1 MVRIERVALLVLL
14 SVILLIILF
23 SWTTTAFQA
32 CEIDPRASGRGTAYT
47 AVADGPLAPL
57 WNPGGGTAAPGV
69 HGAFAAG
76 ISPDGVSTLL
86 LGASIAAANS
96 PTVIWNMVQS
106 GGVGKI
112 LGTFAFLLF
121 PQTGLGCG
129 VSYRFSDSPEGIS
142 VGGIS
147 FHVGFRHCGPQWAF
161 GASLSHL
168 GAGIFGADLPLSFRA
183 GGALTTIS
191 GVALTI
197 DLDLS
202 SGGSKVSIGGSAQ
215 VWVVEIRW
223 GTAILLAGGIDR
235 LGIGAGF
242 TLFDLPIDLALGVA
256 GSDLSPYASLGIE
269 ASIPAWW

>member
-1 MVRIERVALLVLL
+1 MIDRVVLLVLL
-14 SVILLIILF
+14 SGIIF
-23 SWTTTAFQA
+23 SWTIAAFQA
-32 CEIDPRASGRGTAYT
+32 YEIDPRALGRGTAYT

-57 WNPGGGTAAPGV
+57 WNPGGGTSAPGA

-76 ISPDGVSTLL
+76 ISPDGTSTLL

-106 GGVGKI
+106 GGEGEI
-112 LGTFAFLLF
+112 LGTFAFPLF
-121 PQTGLGCG
+121 PQTRLGCG
-129 VSYRFSDSPEGIS
+129 VSYRFSDAPGW
-142 VGGIS
+142 IS

-161 GASLSHL
+161 GASLSHF
-168 GAGIFGADLPLSFRA
+168 GAGIFGADLPLSLRV
-183 GGALTTIS
+183 GGALTTIP
-191 GVALTI
+191 GIALTI
-197 DLDLS
+197 DFDLS
-202 SGGSKVSIGGSAQ
+202 SDGAKVAIGGSAQ

-235 LGIGAGF
+235 LGLGTGLI
-242 TLFDLPIDLALGVA
+242 LFGLPIDLAIGVA

>member
-23 SWTTTAFQA
+23 SWTTVAFQA
-32 CEIDPRASGRGTAYT
+32 YEIDPRASGRGTAYI

-76 ISPDGVSTLL
+76 ISPDGISTFL

-106 GGVGKI
+106 GGEGEI

-129 VSYRFSDSPEGIS
+129 LSYKFSDSL
-142 VGGIS
+142 GGIS

-183 GGALTTIS
+183 GGALTTIP
-191 GVALTI
+191 GIALTI

-202 SGGSKVSIGGSAQ
+202 SGGAKVAIGGSAQ

-223 GTAILLAGGIDR
+223 GTAILLTGGIDR
-235 LGIGAGF
+235 LGLGAGF
-242 TLFDLPIDLALGVA
+242 TLFGLPIDLAIGVA

>member
-1 MVRIERVALLVLL
+1 MVRTDRVALLVLL
-14 SVILLIILF
+14 SVVLF
-23 SWTTTAFQA
+23 SWTLVAFQA
-32 CEIDPRASGRGTAYT
+32 YEIDPRSLGRGTAYT
-47 AVADGPLAPL
+47 AIADGPLAPL

-69 HGAFAAG
+69 HGVFAAG
-76 ISPDGVSTLL
+76 ISPDGAPTLL

-106 GGVGKI
+106 GGTGEI
-112 LGTFAFLLF
+112 LGTFAFPLF

-129 VSYRFSDSPEGIS
+129 LSYRFSDAP
-142 VGGIS
+142 GGIS
-147 FHVGFRHCGPQWAF
+147 FHVGFHHCGPQWAF
-161 GASLSHL
+161 GVSLSHL
-168 GAGIFGADLPLSFRA
+168 GAGIFGADLPLSLRA
-183 GGALTTIS
+183 GGALTTIP
-191 GVALTI
+191 GIALTI

-202 SGGSKVSIGGSAQ
+202 SDGAKVAIGGSTQ

-242 TLFDLPIDLALGVA
+242 TLFGLPINLAIGVA
-256 GSDLSPYASLGIE
+256 GSDLSPYAALGIE

>member
-1 MVRIERVALLVLL
+1 MVRTDRVALLVLL
-14 SVILLIILF
+14 TVVFSVILF
-23 SWTTTAFQA
+23 SWVTVAFQA
-32 CEIDPRASGRGTAYT
+32 YEIDPRALGRGSAYT

-57 WNPGGGTAAPGV
+57 WNSGGGTAAPGV

-76 ISPDGVSTLL
+76 ISPDGTSTLL

-106 GGVGKI
+106 GGVGEI
-112 LGTFAFLLF
+112 LGTFAFPLF

-129 VSYRFSDSPEGIS
+129 LSYRFSDAP
-142 VGGIS
+142 GGIS

-168 GAGIFGADLPLSFRA
+168 GAGIFGADLPLSLRA
-183 GGALTTIS
+183 GGALTTIP

-197 DLDLS
+197 DFDLS
-202 SGGSKVSIGGSAQ
+202 SDGAKIAIGGSAQ

-235 LGIGAGF
+235 LGLGVGF
-242 TLFDLPIDLALGVA
+242 TLFGLPIDLAIGVA

-269 ASIPAWW
+269 ACIPAWW

>member
-1 MVRIERVALLVLL
+1 MVRTDCVALLVLL
-14 SVILLIILF
+14 AVIIF
-23 SWTTTAFQA
+23 SWTIAAFQA
-32 CEIDPRASGRGTAYT
+32 YEIDPRALGRGTAYT

-76 ISPDGVSTLL
+76 ISPGGTSTLL

-106 GGVGKI
+106 GGEGEI
-112 LGTFAFLLF
+112 LGTFAFPLF
-121 PQTGLGCG
+121 PQTRLGCG
-129 VSYRFSDSPEGIS
+129 VSYRFSDTSGGIS
-142 VGGIS
+142 VGEIS

-168 GAGIFGADLPLSFRA
+168 GAGIFGADLPLSLRA
-183 GGALTTIS
+183 GGALTTIPRI
-191 GVALTI
+191 ALTV

-202 SGGSKVSIGGSAQ
+202 SDGAKIAIGGSAQ

-235 LGIGAGF
+235 LGLGVGF
-242 TLFDLPIDLALGVA
+242 TLFGLPIDLAIGVA
-256 GSDLSPYASLGIE
+256 GSDLSPHASLGIE
-269 ASIPAWW
+269 ACIPAWW